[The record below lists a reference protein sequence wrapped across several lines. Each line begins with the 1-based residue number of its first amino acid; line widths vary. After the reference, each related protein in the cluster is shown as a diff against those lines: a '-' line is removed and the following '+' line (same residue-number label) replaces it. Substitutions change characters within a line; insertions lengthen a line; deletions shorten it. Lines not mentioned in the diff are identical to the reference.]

1 MREVCDDL
9 QDEAVDF
16 ASFSGFF
23 AVPLQI
29 FESITARRTGAPA
42 KYKRGPLP
50 GYYGECRET
59 KLRSIVRRGRD
70 ATVPNKFPA

>member
-1 MREVCDDL
+1 VKSAAGFVTEAQMRGVCDDL

-29 FESITARRTGAPA
+29 FESITARRTSRAR
-42 KYKRGPLP
+42 K
-50 GYYGECRET
+50 
-59 KLRSIVRRGRD
+59 I
-70 ATVPNKFPA
+70 